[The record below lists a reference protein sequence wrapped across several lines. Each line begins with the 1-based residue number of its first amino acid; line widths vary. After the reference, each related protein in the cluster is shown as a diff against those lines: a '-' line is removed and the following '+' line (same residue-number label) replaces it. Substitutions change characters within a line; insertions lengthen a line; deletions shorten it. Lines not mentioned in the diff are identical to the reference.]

1 MPIPEFITRLRA
13 GVGTEMLWLPGV
25 SGVVVDDEGRLLLG
39 QRADNLLWAVVSG
52 ILEPGE
58 EPAVATARE
67 VAEET
72 GVEVE
77 VVALTSVSTSDVVR
91 YPNGDVAQY
100 LDVCFWCR
108 PIAGE
113 AHVADDESLAVGW
126 FEPDEL
132 PLDLAPTSRER
143 IRRTLA
149 YIERTRSNGA
159 GGHRPGQPWYAQ
171 P

>member
-1 MPIPEFITRLRA
+1 MPIPEFVSRLRA
-13 GVGTEMLWLPGV
+13 GIGAEMLWLPGV
-25 SGVVVDDEGRLLLG
+25 SAVVVDEEGRLLLG
-39 QRADNLLWAVVSG
+39 QRADNHRWAVVSG

-67 VAEET
+67 VEEET
-72 GVEVE
+72 GVSVE
-77 VVALTSVSTSDVVR
+77 VVALTAVSTSEVVR

-108 PIAGE
+108 PVGGE

-126 FEPDEL
+126 FAADDL
-132 PLDLAPTSRER
+132 PTDLAPTSRER
-143 IRRTLA
+143 IDRTLA
-149 YIERTRSNGA
+149 YIERAGRSPSA
-159 GGHRPGQPWYAQ
+159 DHRLGQPWFAL